1 MHCFPQFTC
10 DTLWWEFAWVGAVQ
24 YGEGEIFFGGN
35 FPRGAIILGGNCP
48 GEGQNIQGT
57 IFLKSNCPRTVYYD
71 VTIEISSA
79 AIQIS
84 SNFLL

>member
-1 MHCFPQFTC
+1 MVRGKFSS
-10 DTLWWEFAWVGAVQ
+10 
-24 YGEGEIFFGGN
+24 
-35 FPRGAIILGGNCP
+35 GAIFLGGNYSRGQLP
-48 GEGQNIQGT
+48 GGGANIQGA